1 MKILNKKIGQFKI
14 IILIIIIFIIIPIK
28 QNKYGFENK
37 LIRYI
42 KFNKKDIKINDCQAK
57 LISII
62 NYINFLKE
70 SKYQVSYEQIEKP
83 KVAFITT
90 IFNQENYLL
99 NFVFS
104 IQNQKLKEFE
114 FIIVDDF
121 STDNST
127 QIIQKIKEKDKRI
140 KLIKNNKNMGTL
152 YSRYVGELKAN
163 AEYIIF
169 VDCDDFVLQDGIFNS
184 YKYIKKNDIDIIQF
198 HTVWHYENQTYINND
213 GYNYENIIYQPYL
226 SYIHYYNIENKKGE
240 EYIYALW
247 NKLIKREIVKKS
259 FVWIGEIYLKEKIKT
274 HNDLII
280 LFAFLRNANSYKYID
295 EIGYY
300 YNYRATKDSASNCW
314 KNYMSSN
321 EIVHGLFTNIKFLY
335 EKTGNTYLD
344 KYFCIFK
351 VQHYYQQYNQLFK
364 YINDKELA
372 HITEIFKILIDSNFI
387 SKEDKSYILTIKSL
401 ILKEKNIK

>member
-1 MKILNKKIGQFKI
+1 MKILNKKIGSFKLF
-14 IILIIIIFIIIPIK
+14 ILIIITFIIIPIK
-28 QNKYGFENK
+28 HNKYGLENK

-42 KFNKKDIKINDCQAK
+42 QFNKKDIKINDYEAK
-57 LISII
+57 LVSII
-62 NYINFLKE
+62 KYVNFLKE
-70 SKYQVSYEQIEKP
+70 SKYQVSYEQIGKP
-83 KVAFITT
+83 KVSFITT
-90 IFNQENYLL
+90 LFNQENYLL
-99 NFVFS
+99 NFIFS

-114 FIIVDDF
+114 LIIVDDF
-121 STDNST
+121 SADNST
-127 QIIQKIKEKDKRI
+127 KIIQKIEEKDKRI

-169 VDCDDFVLQDGIFNS
+169 VDCDDLVLQDGIFNS
-184 YKYIKKNDIDIIQF
+184 YKFIKKNNIDIIQF
-198 HTVWHYENQTYINND
+198 HTVWHYENQTYINNN

-247 NKLIKREIVKKS
+247 NKLIKREIAKKS
-259 FVWIGEIYLKEKIKT
+259 FEWIGEIYLKEKIIT

-295 EIGYY
+295 EVGYY
-300 YNYRATKDSASNCW
+300 YLYRANKNSASNCW
-314 KNYMSSN
+314 KNYMRSN

-351 VQHYYQQYNQLFK
+351 VQHYYQQ
-364 YINDKELA
+364 
-372 HITEIFKILIDSNFI
+372 
-387 SKEDKSYILTIKSL
+387 
-401 ILKEKNIK
+401 